1 MQRGTTMN
9 RKRKTIGAAAVLAA
23 LTSLVAGCGSASPG
37 SSATPPATTPTGTAS
52 AAGSASASAPD
63 ATSGSAPASA
73 SAPATGSGSAAGF
86 VGIVEPFDPGHP
98 ARTGPAP
105 ADCYNQP
112 STASTEQCFETR
124 TENTD
129 AVIDAV
135 QQARYAAAPPSGQA
149 AILAQD
155 SAWLAARGPVCQL
168 AFHSGGSMDEINTGA
183 CLLQESTARL
193 DAVKGITAPEATL
206 KSTDSPDPAALS
218 WYTTQE
224 GSRIA
229 ELDTQGDQS
238 GGGIIAWI
246 IIGGADGFVVNPSQF
261 YFSDGSFT
269 DPGVIQPPSPA
280 YHRVGTGQEYQFLID
295 YSHLSAAPA
304 GNPAEGFVYAPGAP
318 VAIWQ

>member
-1 MQRGTTMN
+1 MN
-9 RKRKTIGAAAVLAA
+9 RKVRTIGAAAMFAA
-23 LTSLVAGCGSASPG
+23 LIGFAAGCSSSPPG
-37 SSATPPATTPTGTAS
+37 SGSPSATGPATSAAAATGPVSSAPASTAS
-52 AAGSASASAPD
+52 AGASAPAGPATASASA
-63 ATSGSAPASA
+63 
-73 SAPATGSGSAAGF
+73 SAAGF

-98 ARTGPAP
+98 ARTEPAP
-105 ADCYNQP
+105 ADCYGQP
-112 STASTEQCFETR
+112 STASIEECFEIT

-129 AVIDAV
+129 AAIDAV
-135 QQARYAAAPPSGQA
+135 QQARYDAAPPAGQA

-168 AFHSGGSMDEINTGA
+168 AFHSGGSVDEINTGA

-193 DAVKGITAPEATL
+193 DAVKGIAPPEAML
-206 KSTDSPDPAALS
+206 KSTDSPDPSALS
-218 WYTTQE
+218 WYTTPE

-246 IIGGADGFVVNPSQF
+246 IIGGAEGFVVNPSQF

-304 GNPAEGFVYAPGAP
+304 GNPAAGFVYAPGTP
-318 VAIWQ
+318 VAIWH